1 MMHFFDGLTK
11 LAQIGIFFTLGLLA
25 NPSEIPKILW
35 TGSLI
40 FLFLSIIAR
49 PLTVWLLLSPFK
61 SSKDQIFLTAW
72 AGLRGVA
79 SIVFAIIAMDRVTLN
94 YDLFH
99 LVFLISILSVAI
111 QGSFLPY
118 IAQKTNMID
127 NFYDIKKT
135 FNDYE
140 EECAIKFMRVTVP
153 PKHEWIGKRIR
164 DITFPQ
170 NALVLIIKR
179 GNNRLMPKN
188 HTKIKEGD
196 RITLTVPS
204 DLIYNIE
211 HEQIS

>member
-1 MMHFFDGLTK
+1 M
-11 LAQIGIFFTLGLLA
+11 
-25 NPSEIPKILW
+25 
-35 TGSLI
+35 
-40 FLFLSIIAR
+40 
-49 PLTVWLLLSPFK
+49 
-61 SSKDQIFLTAW
+61 
-72 AGLRGVA
+72 
-79 SIVFAIIAMDRVTLN
+79 
-94 YDLFH
+94 
-99 LVFLISILSVAI
+99 
-111 QGSFLPY
+111 
-118 IAQKTNMID
+118 
-127 NFYDIKKT
+127 FYLIKKT